1 MLLGQRA
8 CAAGGHAARC
18 AADQCKEFPA
28 FHKCPQESKLRAVS
42 CHSGPAIGTAGE
54 GPEVRPIVLGWL
66 VRRSKQ
72 HPDSITSSFQAHV
85 SA

>member
-1 MLLGQRA
+1 MR
-8 CAAGGHAARC
+8 RR

-54 GPEVRPIVLGWL
+54 GPEVRPIVLVARVTRTEGT
-66 VRRSKQ
+66 V
-72 HPDSITSSFQAHV
+72 SSA
-85 SA
+85 